1 MAATLLAGRDSAEIM
16 TRYFA
21 MYAVAQDRSA
31 GDTTV
36 ALAALERRATETR
49 RRIDLLEAYL
59 QRNFSH
65 ATLDPQGGDLGH
77 WPGFVAALR
86 KRTEEVVSGSRSGR
100 RGELDP
106 HSWW

>member
-1 MAATLLAGRDSAEIM
+1 
-16 TRYFA
+16 

-31 GDTTV
+31 GDTMV
-36 ALAALERRATETR
+36 ALAALERRAAEIR

-59 QRNFSH
+59 QRNFSP
-65 ATLDPQGGDLGH
+65 ATLDPQGGDLGY

-100 RGELDP
+100 RVELEP